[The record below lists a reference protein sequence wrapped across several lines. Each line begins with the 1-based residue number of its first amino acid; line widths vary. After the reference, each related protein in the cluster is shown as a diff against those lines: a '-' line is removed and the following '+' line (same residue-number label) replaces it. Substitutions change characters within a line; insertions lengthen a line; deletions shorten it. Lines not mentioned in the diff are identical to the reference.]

1 MKHTLSVL
9 VENSPGVLSRVS
21 GLFTRRGY
29 NIESLNVGVTENP
42 AVSRMTIV
50 VRGSPAVVE
59 QVSKQLNKLIN
70 VLKVSDITSEE
81 IVSRELALIK
91 VSATPAQRASILQIV
106 SVFRGQ
112 VVDATSRSVIVELTG
127 DEEKID
133 AFIQLVREFGIKEV
147 VRTGRVA
154 MMRGLRNQREEKGE
168 DNIDESLLRWRRRLE
183 IAKKQAHSG
192 AGVWEPRPCASA
204 ESKG

>member
-42 AVSRMTIV
+42 AISRMTIV
-50 VRGSPAVVE
+50 VRGSSAVVE
-59 QVSKQLNKLIN
+59 QVSKQLHKLIN

-91 VSATPAQRASILQIV
+91 VSATPSQRASILQIV

-168 DNIDESLLRWRRRLE
+168 DHIDESLLRWRRRLE
-183 IAKKQAHSG
+183 IAKKQANSG

>member
-42 AVSRMTIV
+42 AISRMTIV
-50 VRGSPAVVE
+50 VRGSSAVVE

-91 VSATPAQRASILQIV
+91 VSATPSQRASILQIV

-168 DNIDESLLRWRRRLE
+168 DHIDESLLRWRRRLE
-183 IAKKQAHSG
+183 IAKKQANSG